1 MSYNNSLQ
9 INNLDLH
16 GILDAVN
23 ALPDAGSGG
32 DVELCTV
39 TAHIPR
45 DTGFLVTTQWSGDCA
60 VSTFSQFPIT
70 DAEFVCPKNSW
81 VILYA
86 PDNQGWSFEGGVE
99 YWGET
104 WDYQTIFGW
113 VTGDGHI
120 ELYQY

>member
-1 MSYNNSLQ
+1 MSYNADLQNNNADLQAILNTINSLP
-9 INNLDLH
+9 
-16 GILDAVN
+16 N
-23 ALPDAGSGG
+23 ANGAA
-32 DVELCTV
+32 VELCTV

-60 VSTFSQFPIT
+60 VPTFSQFPIT

-81 VILYA
+81 VIIYA
-86 PDNQGWSFEGGVE
+86 PDNQGWSFEDGVE

-104 WDYQTIFGW
+104 WDYQTVLGW
-113 VTGDGHI
+113 VTGDGYI